1 MTKAI
6 QTTTPQ
12 KVVAL
17 RKFLGGQLRT
27 LSDWLDSEKDAEAL
41 VRYTVM
47 AFADDQKLQQCSHI
61 SIYKACVAAA
71 YTGLKP
77 DGKDAAL
84 VAYKG
89 TCQLLP
95 MYQGLMRL
103 ALQTGYVASLRSSV
117 AHSGD
122 VFTVSEGT
130 NPSIDHRLSFLDDI
144 GTPVAAYAVA
154 KLANGESVAEVLRWS
169 DVEKIRKAAK
179 ASRGPWIDWPLQMAR
194 KSAMK
199 RLCKGLPMSGQ
210 FETALRIDNA
220 VEAGDLL
227 AYDKA
232 VEPQAVIDA
241 ITDDASDDLDWGA
254 DIDVDAVT
262 E

>member
-1 MTKAI
+1 MSKAI
-6 QTTTPQ
+6 QKQQPN
-12 KVVAL
+12 KIAEL
-17 RKFLGGQLRT
+17 RDFLDRRLPKLT
-27 LSDWLDSEKDAEAL
+27 DWCDSPKEAEAL
-41 VRYTVM
+41 VRYTTL
-47 AFADDQKLQQCSHI
+47 AFADDSRLQQCSPA
-61 SIYKACVAAA
+61 SIYKACIAAA

-103 ALQTGYVASLRSSV
+103 ALQTGYVSSLRSNV

-210 FETALRIDNA
+210 FETALKIDNA
-220 VEAGDLL
+220 VEAGDLF

-232 VEPQAVIDA
+232 VDPQAVVDA
-241 ITDDASDDLDWGA
+241 ITDDAGDDLDWGA
-254 DIDVDAVT
+254 DIDVGSVT